1 MASPAGRRLRPV
13 AVICALLMV
22 AWGAASI
29 ACLVVQFMN
38 YDDFGWPDENADG
51 EVWTY
56 VVLYLA
62 AAASGAWVAVWG
74 LFGLAWR
81 PPLHLGG
88 LTLLV
93 AVGLEVAA
101 NVVQV
106 NYFSDLGLPVDLG
119 DQADSYV
126 DRITFD
132 SRGPNEGRAFLTAL
146 PLTTA
151 VLPLLAW
158 LVVLFSGAG
167 RKRKPTP
174 YNTAYG
180 QPQQY
185 QQPQPYQPQQPQQ
198 PPQQQPT
205 PAPFVPPAQ
214 PPPQPRVAW
223 QQAPPVVP
231 RQRPA
236 PPSPP
241 APHRLRT
248 SRRGLPRARRTTP
261 DPCSGLPTV
270 TGPMR

>member
-1 MASPAGRRLRPV
+1 
-13 AVICALLMV
+13 
-22 AWGAASI
+22 
-29 ACLVVQFMN
+29 MN

-51 EVWTY
+51 EIWTY

-88 LTLLV
+88 LALLV

-126 DRITFD
+126 DRITFE
-132 SRGPNEGRAFLTAL
+132 SRGPNEGRAYPHRAAAD
-146 PLTTA
+146 TA

-174 YNTAYG
+174 YNTAYA

-185 QQPQPYQPQQPQQ
+185 QQPQQPYHQPQQPQ
-198 PPQQQPT
+198 PQQPARSSSRLPRPAAPAAGPT
-205 PAPFVPPAQ
+205 TAPASRCLAAGTAGGATAASRASRRAGTASGPADEALPGPAAGLLIPAPDYRPPLA
-214 PPPQPRVAW
+214 
-223 QQAPPVVP
+223 
-231 RQRPA
+231 
-236 PPSPP
+236 
-241 APHRLRT
+241 
-248 SRRGLPRARRTTP
+248 
-261 DPCSGLPTV
+261 
-270 TGPMR
+270 PMR

>member
-1 MASPAGRRLRPV
+1 V
-13 AVICALLMV
+13 AVVCALLMV

-29 ACLVVQFMN
+29 ACLVVQLMN

-56 VVLYLA
+56 VVLYLV

-88 LTLLV
+88 LALLV
-93 AVGLEVAA
+93 AVGFEVAA

-119 DQADSYV
+119 DQVDSYV
-126 DRITFD
+126 DRITFE
-132 SRGPNEGRAFLTAL
+132 SGGPNEGRAFLTAL
-146 PLTTA
+146 PLMTA

-174 YNTAYG
+174 YNTAYAP
-180 QPQQY
+180 PQQY
-185 QQPQPYQPQQPQQ
+185 QP
-198 PPQQQPT
+198 PT

-223 QQAPPVVP
+223 QQAPPVVT

-241 APHRLRT
+241 PPPDQQTRPFPGPPHD
-248 SRRGLPRARRTTP
+248 S
-261 DPCSGLPTV
+261 
-270 TGPMR
+270 

>member
-29 ACLVVQFMN
+29 ACLVVQLMN

-56 VVLYLA
+56 VALYLA

-106 NYFSDLGLPVDLG
+106 SYFSDLGLPVDLG

-126 DRITFD
+126 DRITFE
-132 SRGPNEGRAFLTAL
+132 SRGLNEGRAFLTAL

-158 LVVLFSGAG
+158 LVVLFTGAG

-185 QQPQPYQPQQPQQ
+185 QQQPYQPQQPPQQ
-198 PPQQQPT
+198 PQ
-205 PAPFVPPAQ
+205 PPAQ

-236 PPSPP
+236 RTSPPSP
-241 APHRLRT
+241 AP
-248 SRRGLPRARRTTP
+248 PP
-261 DPCSGLPTV
+261 DQQTRPYP
-270 TGPMR
+270 GPPHDS